1 MALTRRAGSDI
12 VQEETR
18 MSYGFVPAPVLAQAA
33 GGGQSMFIT
42 VGFFVMIIA
51 VFYLLIIRPQK
62 KREQERVR
70 MIDSLKKGDRVV
82 TIGGVHGVVVTIKED
97 NVVLRV
103 DEERNVHMRFVKSA
117 ISRIVPDEE
126 AAAI

>member
-1 MALTRRAGSDI
+1 
-12 VQEETR
+12 
-18 MSYGFVPAPVLAQAA
+18 MSYGFVPAPALAQTA
-33 GGGQSMFIT
+33 GGGQGGWWTMLLPII
-42 VGFFVMIIA
+42 MIMA
-51 VFYLLIIRPQK
+51 VFYLLILRPQK
-62 KREQERVR
+62 KRDQERVR

-82 TIGGVHGVVVTIKED
+82 TIGGVHGVVVTIKDD